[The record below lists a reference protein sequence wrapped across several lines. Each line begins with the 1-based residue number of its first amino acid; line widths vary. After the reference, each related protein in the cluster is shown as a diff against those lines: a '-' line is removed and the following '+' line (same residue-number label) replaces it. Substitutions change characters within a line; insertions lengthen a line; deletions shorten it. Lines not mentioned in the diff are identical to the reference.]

1 MVKVCPDCHKTFST
15 AFCVARHQR
24 CSHRGERPFPCHYCS
39 QNFGYKHVLL
49 HHISKK
55 HPQNQTYEQAFS
67 PDLRCAINI
76 PRLTH
81 MLVQSA
87 GSEVP
92 RSVHISQI
100 SGFSVTTEYT
110 VLPRIV
116 EVTAQHE
123 LLPGF
128 EEVGGVKGSKWSPRF

>member
-24 CSHRGERPFPCHYCS
+24 CSHRGERPFPCQYCS
-39 QNFGYKHVLL
+39 QSFGYKHVLL

-55 HPQNQTYEQAFS
+55 HPQNQANEPAFA
-67 PDLRCAINI
+67 PNLQCAVNI
-76 PRLTH
+76 PHLTH
-81 MLVQSA
+81 MLAVST
-87 GSEVP
+87 GSEALCG
-92 RSVHISQI
+92 VHISQI
-100 SGFSVTTEYT
+100 YVIPGTTEYT

-116 EVTAQHE
+116 ELSAQQG

-128 EEVGGVKGSKWSPRF
+128 GEVCGWSGRKLSPRF